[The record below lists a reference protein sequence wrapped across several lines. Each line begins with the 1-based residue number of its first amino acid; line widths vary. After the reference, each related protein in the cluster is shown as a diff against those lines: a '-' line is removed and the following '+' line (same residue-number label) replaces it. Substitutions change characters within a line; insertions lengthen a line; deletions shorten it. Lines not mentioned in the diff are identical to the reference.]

1 MIGRLRGTLL
11 EKHPPHLLVDVG
23 GVGYEVQ
30 ASLTTVLEM
39 PAVGAE
45 VILHTQMV
53 VREDAQQLFG
63 FASTAERELF
73 RSLVRVTGVGPK
85 VALGILSGMTPSE
98 FVAAVRRSDLASLVK
113 LPGIGKKTAERLLV
127 EMRDRVET
135 LGFAATTP
143 ALVAAPAETGDAL
156 QEAEHALI
164 ALGYRPQDAT
174 RMIEAARREVDE
186 TSSEALIRAALR
198 SMTTR

>member
-11 EKHPPHLLVDVG
+11 EKQPPQLLVDVG

-30 ASLTTVLEM
+30 ASLTTVLAM
-39 PAVGAE
+39 PAIGAE
-45 VILHTQMV
+45 VVLHTQMV

-73 RSLVRVTGVGPK
+73 RSLVRVSGVGPK
-85 VALGILSGMTPSE
+85 VALGILSGMTPDE
-98 FVAAVRRSDLASLVK
+98 FVGAVRRGDIASLVK
-113 LPGIGKKTAERLLV
+113 LPGVGKKTAERLLV

-135 LGFAATTP
+135 LEFAATTP
-143 ALVAAPAETGDAL
+143 TLAAAPMETGDAL
-156 QEAEHALI
+156 QEAERALV

-174 RMIEAARREVDE
+174 RMIEMARREVDE
-186 TSSEALIRAALR
+186 VSSEALIRAALR

>member
-11 EKHPPHLLVDVG
+11 EKQPPHLLVDVG

-30 ASLTTVLEM
+30 ASLTTMLAM
-39 PAVGAE
+39 PAIGGE
-45 VILHTQMV
+45 VVLHTQMV

-73 RSLVRVTGVGPK
+73 RSLVRVSGVGPK
-85 VALGILSGMTPSE
+85 VALGILSGMAPDE
-98 FVAAVRRSDLASLVK
+98 FVGAVRRNDIASLMK
-113 LPGIGKKTAERLLV
+113 LPGVGKKTAERLLV

-135 LGFAATTP
+135 LEFAAATQ
-143 ALVAAPAETGDAL
+143 ALPAAPTEAGNTL
-156 QEAEHALI
+156 QEAEQALI

-174 RMIEAARREVDE
+174 RMLETVRRDVGEM
-186 TSSEALIRAALR
+186 SSEALIRAALR